1 VSSATA
7 LPTGIAGR
15 ALAIGL
21 TLAVLGVLWIG
32 VAAPLVSWYG
42 ERARA
47 LADRRM
53 LALRMQVV
61 ADELP
66 ELQHRAEAAVS
77 NAPTVLDGA
86 TDAIASAHLQELV
99 QAMAGQA
106 GAVISSMETL
116 PVENGGGYHRLA
128 LRVTLDATWPRLTAL
143 LQATQTAAPQLLI
156 SDLHVA
162 STRLGSQ
169 ATAVPLNA
177 NITVIAFRLDNGAA
191 SP

>member
-1 VSSATA
+1 M
-7 LPTGIAGR
+7 
-15 ALAIGL
+15 
-21 TLAVLGVLWIG
+21 LWIG